1 MADSE
6 QHPPDPGER
15 WTVKRVLDWTIS
27 HLQQHGSDTPRLDA
41 EVLLAHARGCKRVQ
55 LYTQY
60 DVELSA
66 GHRSTMRNLVKR
78 RANHEPVAYL
88 VGYREFFSLDFRVTP
103 DVLIPRPETESL
115 VVELIEAARDLPGV
129 RILDI
134 GTGSGCIA
142 VAAAVNLPNAK
153 VTAVDLS
160 EPALGVARENAK
172 RHDVADRITFLHGD
186 LFSPIDVESR
196 FDFIISNPPY
206 VTESEY
212 DTLVPD
218 IREHEPRSALVS
230 GADGL
235 DAIRRLIAEAPDHLT
250 PGGRLLIE
258 LDPQQ
263 AEPVC
268 ELIRSDER
276 YADVAILKDMNREA
290 RGVAGTVRL

>member
-1 MADSE
+1 MSDADAQPSNAG
-6 QHPPDPGER
+6 DR
-15 WTVKRVLDWTIS
+15 WTVKRVLDWTLS
-27 HLQQHGSDTPRLDA
+27 HLKQHGSDTPRLDA

-60 DVELSA
+60 DFEMTPA
-66 GHRSTMRNLVKR
+66 HRAVMRDLVKR

-88 VGYREFFSLDFRVTP
+88 VGYREFFSLKFHVTP

-115 VVELIEAARDLPGV
+115 VVELIEAAREMPEV

-142 VAAAVNLPNAK
+142 VAAAVNLPNASL
-153 VTAVDLS
+153 TAVDLS
-160 EPALGVARENAK
+160 EPALAVALENATS
-172 RHDVADRITFLHGD
+172 HNVADRITLLHGD
-186 LFSPIDVESR
+186 LFSPVDVESR

-212 DTLVPD
+212 DTLAPD
-218 IREHEPRSALVS
+218 IREHEPRTALVS

-235 DAIRRLIAEAPDHLT
+235 DTIRRIVVEAPDHLL

-263 AEPVC
+263 AETVC
-268 ELIRSDER
+268 GLTRSDDR
-276 YADVAILKDMNREA
+276 YADVAIIKDMNREA
-290 RGVAGTVRL
+290 RGIAATAH